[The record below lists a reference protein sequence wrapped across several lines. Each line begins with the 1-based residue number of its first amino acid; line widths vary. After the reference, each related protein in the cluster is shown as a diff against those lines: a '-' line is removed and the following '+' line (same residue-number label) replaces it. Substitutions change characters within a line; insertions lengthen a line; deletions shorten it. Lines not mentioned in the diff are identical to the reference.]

1 MAVRV
6 PSCVL
11 SGRARP
17 GAAGRVGQPVGA
29 ESLNARQGMP
39 FRHAPPWGGAPP
51 RSAPHTPASH
61 GLCACP
67 PSRPPCPA
75 RPSPRRARG
84 SGGRARTRISSH
96 PPAERANARGDAL
109 GGLLGGSLGGSHA
122 AELAPSFCRA
132 SAELAP
138 SLRRELSPRTCTEL
152 APSLASRP
160 TMERAYDFTPSYARP
175 WSAANSARG
184 FNKALGTL

>member
-17 GAAGRVGQPVGA
+17 GAAGRGGQPVGA

-84 SGGRARTRISSH
+84 SGGRARTRTGRHAIGR
-96 PPAERANARGDAL
+96 PQRAGGRPCAAL
-109 GGLLGGSLGGSHA
+109 GGCAGGFAGGSAGGFA
-122 AELAPSFCRA
+122 RCRA
-132 SAELAP
+132 
-138 SLRRELSPRTCTEL
+138 CTEL
-152 APSLASRP
+152 APSFYRACAANFRRELAPSLH
-160 TMERAYDFTPSYARP
+160 RAWPAARP
-175 WSAANSARG
+175 WSADI
-184 FNKALGTL
+184 TLPRNIRAHGRRRTLQGAIATL